1 MSYIKRIAEED
12 LLEKLS
18 ASGAVLIKGPN
29 RVEKQKQLNN
39 MQKAF

>member
-1 MSYIKRIAEED
+1 MSYLKRIVEIE

-18 ASGAVLIKGPN
+18 ASGAVLVKDQN
-29 RVEKQKQLNN
+29 RVEKQLQPNN